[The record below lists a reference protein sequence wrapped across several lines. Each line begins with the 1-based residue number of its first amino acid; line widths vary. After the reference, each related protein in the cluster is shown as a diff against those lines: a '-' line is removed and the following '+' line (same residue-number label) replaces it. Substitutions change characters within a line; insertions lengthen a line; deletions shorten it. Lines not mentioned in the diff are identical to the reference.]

1 MFIAPTAANVPPFSF
16 LLGAMPGTPAQVA
29 RHLGVSAR
37 TLARWRA
44 ADQAPR
50 AVMLAL
56 FFESRWG
63 LSAVNAH
70 AVNDSRIAYGLVG
83 ALERENATL
92 RARIARLDRLGG
104 FGSANGPLWASDPAF
119 QNADAH
125 HAFAQIGPD
134 RSVHAGRRHY
144 LADQEQ

>member
-1 MFIAPTAANVPPFSF
+1 MFIAPTAAHVPPFSF
-16 LLGAMPGTPAQVA
+16 LLDDLPATPAQVA

-37 TLARWRA
+37 TLGRWMA

-63 LSAVNAH
+63 RSALDAK
-70 AVNDSRIAYGLVG
+70 AVNDARLYAGLAG
-83 ALERENATL
+83 ALELENATL
-92 RARIARLDRLGG
+92 RARIARLERLGG
-104 FGSANGPLWASDPAF
+104 FGSANAPLWASAAF
-119 QNADAH
+119 ENADSH
-125 HAFAQIGPD
+125 QAFSKVRADG
-134 RSVHAGRRHY
+134 RVHAGRRHY